1 MQGEI
6 RLKQAATVLSRA
18 IADMGYT
25 SKDLARDVQL
35 SPSSLS
41 EILSGKTK
49 ISLQRV
55 VELGFFCGADLF
67 ALVSAAAADALV
79 EPGGS
84 NATAPTQARPSVPI
98 AEIQDTLPRDLEAA
112 EAQIAALLLS
122 PDTTDSDRATA
133 LALLGHVASF
143 RQQFGLAKLLW
154 NGALASEALDDEWQT
169 NARLSYG
176 EALAREGRLV
186 EARGMFARALD
197 GSMLPWQRAYAL
209 FNLNDAL
216 VRDAHALESL
226 TARELD
232 TLIAEAAEA
241 ESLAES
247 THQPPLKVEAMGL
260 HGFARVFA
268 TVLRHRPAEEGASG
282 FAAIER
288 AIDLASAKSNPIW
301 DEVAIKARIYH
312 VLATGYRY
320 PEEVMQDD
328 HTREALEQLTAATR
342 TKRLPALFR
351 EVQAVR
357 RRVHGLSRVTTQI
370 GAAALCLVLQPGL
383 WLKLLGIARTLLLV
397 LIVLSL
403 ACSVSL
409 AWPCF
414 NTENQ

>member
-6 RLKQAATVLSRA
+6 RLKQAAAVLSRA
-18 IADMGYT
+18 IAEMGYT

-67 ALVSAAAADALV
+67 ALVSAAAADALLDLAGAA
-79 EPGGS
+79 GGERPDP
-84 NATAPTQARPSVPI
+84 APRASI
-98 AEIQDTLPRDLEAA
+98 AEIQDTLPRNLDAA

-122 PDTTDSDRATA
+122 NETADADRATA

-186 EARGMFARALD
+186 EARGMLARALE

-232 TLIAEAAEA
+232 TLLAEAAEA
-241 ESLAES
+241 ESLADA
-247 THQPPLKVEAMGL
+247 TQQPPLKVGAMGL

-268 TVLRHRPAEEGASG
+268 TVLRHRPAEEAANG

-288 AIDLASAKSNPIW
+288 AIDLATAKSNPIW

-328 HTREALEQLTAATR
+328 HTREALEQLTEATR
-342 TKRLPALFR
+342 AKRLPALFR

-357 RRVHGLSRVTTQI
+357 RRVHGLGRVTAQI
-370 GAAALCLVLQPGL
+370 GAAALCLALQPGL
-383 WLKLLGIARTLLLV
+383 WLKLLGVARTILLV
-397 LIVLSL
+397 LVVLSL
-403 ACSVSL
+403 AFSVSL